1 MGLYFTR
8 NDFDILHKVG
18 RINWDANGQ
27 SPDPCFNYK
36 DIKRVHQFGDANL
49 DTIPRWHAL
58 TYLFISIWGD
68 NAP

>member
-8 NDFDILHKVG
+8 NDFDTLHKVG

-36 DIKRVHQFGDANL
+36 DIK
-49 DTIPRWHAL
+49 W
-58 TYLFISIWGD
+58 FISLGMQIWTQYQDGMH
-68 NAP
+68 